1 MLLQNTETYELLDGI
16 AFDASMTTLTPES
29 KIRKQILN
37 LCRPLIEEGPAN
49 TVDFVHFSAKEYY
62 PLSSLVLELADFYR
76 YLLEEEYL
84 LNRPFIWRENA
95 HLDVSFS
102 CITFLNSCLCLLP
115 ENSTDAQRATI
126 IVRGFHGLQLYADKF
141 WYKHL
146 LEYCGLLGQH
156 QRQFSTEL
164 LTHLQLLLRFRK
176 DNFQVSSTPI
186 KVVTEKA
193 PHDLSLEA
201 LNHLPDV
208 KRLVS
213 DVLAFRAKTAREDA
227 SDRNLEGKSF
237 Q

>member
-1 MLLQNTETYELLDGI
+1 LISSTSRQKSI
-16 AFDASMTTLTPES
+16 
-29 KIRKQILN
+29 ILFH
-37 LCRPLIEEGPAN
+37 RY
-49 TVDFVHFSAKEYY
+49 K
-62 PLSSLVLELADFYR
+62 VLELANFYR

-115 ENSTDAQRATI
+115 ENSTNGQRAAI

-146 LEYCGLLGQH
+146 LEYCCLLGQH

-164 LTHLQLLLRFRK
+164 LTQLQLLLRFRK

-186 KVVTEKA
+186 KVVTEKS

-213 DVLAFRAKTAREDA
+213 DVLALRAKIAREDA